1 MTGRGRIL
9 SIRSNSASC
18 IPRLARHIRMARAI
32 VLVLLMGRI
41 MIMVMIDLVGD
52 GETRPKV
59 AGVFDDGG
67 VLYLVIGAITP
78 QLIIVLS
85 LFL

>member
-1 MTGRGRIL
+1 
-9 SIRSNSASC
+9 
-18 IPRLARHIRMARAI
+18 MARAI

>member
-1 MTGRGRIL
+1 
-9 SIRSNSASC
+9 
-18 IPRLARHIRMARAI
+18 
-32 VLVLLMGRI
+32 
-41 MIMVMIDLVGD
+41 MIMVIIDLVGD
-52 GETRPKV
+52 GGARPKV